1 MKKRTSSKWMCEGK
15 RMLQATL
22 KELPL
27 VKVREKM
34 TSISEEKKMQ
44 RKGLPSD
51 SFACQQCSG
60 RSAQSREPEAT

>member
-1 MKKRTSSKWMCEGK
+1 
-15 RMLQATL
+15 MLQATM
-22 KELPL
+22 KELLL

-34 TSISEEKKMQ
+34 ISRREEKKMQ

-60 RSAQSREPEAT
+60 RGAQSREEKCSK

>member
-1 MKKRTSSKWMCEGK
+1 
-15 RMLQATL
+15 MLQATL
-22 KELPL
+22 KELLL

-34 TSISEEKKMQ
+34 ISRSEEKKMQ

-60 RSAQSREPEAT
+60 RGAQSREEMCSN